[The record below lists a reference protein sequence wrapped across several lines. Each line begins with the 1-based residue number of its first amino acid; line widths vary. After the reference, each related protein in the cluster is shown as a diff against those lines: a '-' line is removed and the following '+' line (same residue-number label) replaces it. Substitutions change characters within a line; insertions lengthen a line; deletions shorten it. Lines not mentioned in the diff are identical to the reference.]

1 MRYILVGGF
10 KHVLL
15 SIIYG
20 MSSFPLTFI
29 FFRGVAQ
36 PPTSCVVNVVKINV
50 RHKLGTRN
58 QPVALGM
65 TEGPEKVFETIQ
77 LTCESRELRRCKQC
91 KIDTLEQAY
100 TIPKK
105 NVWLGFLV
113 RFHLRRS
120 LFVCLVRLARAIGGD
135 YACAAT
141 WKLCR
146 CRINWKKTWK
156 QKKTYHRKVICS
168 TKPRSIERRQAS
180 CSPLPV
186 MVLKPVDPETAGDA
200 SLVANFEIGT
210 QHWRRANHQQYRDF
224 MDIYGALCGFIVIFL
239 AIIWSWTHVVMSL
252 EW

>member
-77 LTCESRELRRCKQC
+77 LTCESRELRRCKHC

-120 LFVCLVRLARAIGGD
+120 LFCLPRATCTGNRR
-135 YACAAT
+135 
-141 WKLCR
+141 WLCL
-146 CRINWKKTWK
+146 
-156 QKKTYHRKVICS
+156 
-168 TKPRSIERRQAS
+168 RS
-180 CSPLPV
+180 
-186 MVLKPVDPETAGDA
+186 
-200 SLVANFEIGT
+200 
-210 QHWRRANHQQYRDF
+210 
-224 MDIYGALCGFIVIFL
+224 
-239 AIIWSWTHVVMSL
+239 HVKIMSL
-252 EW
+252 